1 MKIMTKKNYSTG
13 KNEFL
18 WQLAILLA
26 ITLTLIA
33 LKEMRLVSTSFLL
46 ILQYI
51 GIYAILTLG
60 INIVNGYLGVF
71 SLAHAGFMAIGA
83 YVSAYLSKYFFT
95 DITMFAVSIMA
106 GAIAALLVGI
116 LVAIPSFKT
125 KGDYLAIITLGF
137 SLIVQSLLQNAR
149 FVGASKGLNNI
160 PKFTNIYWVFGCLLF
175 AVFITNRFV
184 RSKYGRSMQ
193 AIREDE
199 TASNLVSVDVR
210 KIKTIA
216 FALSAFLIGISGA
229 LIGHLLGYT
238 SPSAYGFVNIVDG
251 LVMVYLG
258 GTGSIVG
265 SIFGSAAWQLIVQ
278 LLKQLDTW
286 RWVVGGI
293 LLIFVMVFLP
303 KGVFGNM
310 ELDDLFRIIKEKI
323 NRKEPGRGIHNG

>member
-1 MKIMTKKNYSTG
+1 
-13 KNEFL
+13 
-18 WQLAILLA
+18 
-26 ITLTLIA
+26 
-33 LKEMRLVSTSFLL
+33 
-46 ILQYI
+46 
-51 GIYAILTLG
+51 
-60 INIVNGYLGVF
+60 
-71 SLAHAGFMAIGA
+71 
-83 YVSAYLSKYFFT
+83 
-95 DITMFAVSIMA
+95 
-106 GAIAALLVGI
+106 
-116 LVAIPSFKT
+116 
-125 KGDYLAIITLGF
+125 
-137 SLIVQSLLQNAR
+137 
-149 FVGASKGLNNI
+149 
-160 PKFTNIYWVFGCLLF
+160 
-175 AVFITNRFV
+175 
-184 RSKYGRSMQ
+184 MQ

-293 LLIFVMVFLP
+293 LFIFVMVFLP

-310 ELDDLFRIIKEKI
+310 ELEDLFRIIKEKI